1 MYVMDYLIY
10 HLKPYGILRTSDSL
24 PNKLGVGEFLPPPNE
39 ALGTAAS
46 NEDSVDDED
55 RFVKTLTNSTRTP
68 NDDGEMTERG
78 AE

>member
-24 PNKLGVGEFLPPPNE
+24 PKKLGVGQFLPPPNE
-39 ALGTAAS
+39 DLGTAAS

-55 RFVKTLTNSTRTP
+55 RILKSLTNFTQIP
-68 NDDGEMTERG
+68 NNDGEMTERES
-78 AE
+78 A